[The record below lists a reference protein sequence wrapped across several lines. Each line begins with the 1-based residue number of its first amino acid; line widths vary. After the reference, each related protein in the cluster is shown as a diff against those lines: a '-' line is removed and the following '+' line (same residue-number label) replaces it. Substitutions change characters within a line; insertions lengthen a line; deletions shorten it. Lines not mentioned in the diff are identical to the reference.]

1 MNKKPDIPYHPAY
14 GYATEEQI
22 EKLKSLGHGPDY
34 GLHCVSKR
42 GTLRYWHTDGRH
54 AEGI

>member
-34 GLHCVSKR
+34 DLLWKTIEKQTKKR
-42 GTLRYWHTDGRH
+42 GRVDD
-54 AEGI
+54 